1 MTHFTSPGTTVALNH
16 SAKLTCSP
24 ASCRQLFDGF
34 SILACPLMSYQ
45 YDMSPTADP
54 GIGFEPDRLQAI
66 DFQRN
71 DANRAALRE
80 YLKLGIV
87 GIWKK
92 DSGHRDFPVIAED
105 LSGCD
110 VSLEG
115 NGQVQWR
122 NGEGWITRA
131 FQHFIRSPHFQ
142 PLQTAFDEVEGD
154 SVKNLWGDKD
164 GTINGDA
171 KIGEGIFG
179 NGMEF
184 DGNGDYIRFDDS
196 GLPEGDAPRTMSAW
210 VKPEGAGVRTVFE
223 WGMIGWCLKSGVR
236 VVDGQFIEFVGA
248 QNCDHINCC
257 DVTSNSSIPLSE
269 WSLVTETYDGATIRI
284 YLNGELDSTVIYI
297 LSTMWKTPCQKWQKV
312 V

>member
-1 MTHFTSPGTTVALNH
+1 M
-16 SAKLTCSP
+16 
-24 ASCRQLFDGF
+24 
-34 SILACPLMSYQ
+34 Y
-45 YDMSPTADP
+45 
-54 GIGFEPDRLQAI
+54 
-66 DFQRN
+66 
-71 DANRAALRE
+71 
-80 YLKLGIV
+80 
-87 GIWKK
+87 
-92 DSGHRDFPVIAED
+92 
-105 LSGCD
+105 

-210 VKPEGAGVRTVFE
+210 VKPEGAGSEQF
-223 WGMIGWCLKSGVR
+223 LSG
-236 VVDGQFIEFVGA
+236 A
-248 QNCDHINCC
+248 
-257 DVTSNSSIPLSE
+257 
-269 WSLVTETYDGATIRI
+269 
-284 YLNGELDSTVIYI
+284 
-297 LSTMWKTPCQKWQKV
+297 
-312 V
+312 

>member
-1 MTHFTSPGTTVALNH
+1 
-16 SAKLTCSP
+16 
-24 ASCRQLFDGF
+24 
-34 SILACPLMSYQ
+34 MSYQ

-142 PLQTAFDEVEGD
+142 PLQTAMGSGD
-154 SVKNLWGDKD
+154 MDLQAHGRESSDGVSVPRSSVVQPA
-164 GTINGDA
+164 A
-171 KIGEGIFG
+171 KSTPSVTHNIYTALTSVRAFPAKLL
-179 NGMEF
+179 F
-184 DGNGDYIRFDDS
+184 HVS
-196 GLPEGDAPRTMSAW
+196 APR
-210 VKPEGAGVRTVFE
+210 
-223 WGMIGWCLKSGVR
+223 
-236 VVDGQFIEFVGA
+236 
-248 QNCDHINCC
+248 
-257 DVTSNSSIPLSE
+257 
-269 WSLVTETYDGATIRI
+269 
-284 YLNGELDSTVIYI
+284 
-297 LSTMWKTPCQKWQKV
+297 
-312 V
+312 